1 MRRDGK
7 CYQKSPPHNVRQSLF
22 SVVKVLLI
30 GDSARQGESERQ
42 DAKVGSQHTP
52 GSLETKSSLPM
63 NESTIPN
70 TLPHTNAFCVI
81 PPLVDRC
88 EPNWRDL
95 SAERDILQIKQ
106 YAESRLGVASSLLLA
121 LAAKYRPAAMH
132 SVRIAIGLGS
142 WAQHLKLDPVQ
153 SQVIEIA
160 GALHDLGKIGVCDSI
175 LQKRGVLTP
184 EEYAIVD
191 YNRHNV
197 ISILK
202 PALASREIAEAIY
215 FGIAH
220 FDGSKGE
227 FARKG
232 QQLPTAARMLA
243 IADAFD
249 SMTAESC
256 YRQYRTVESA
266 VAELFAQ
273 GDRQFD
279 LELVRS
285 FAKFIESHNVWT
297 SGESVGQWLQS
308 LKELSNDNLWS
319 TNVGVKTAG
328 QQAFDRAYDKVLLSM
343 LSAGVIFVDTNF
355 SISLWNP
362 AAEEITGIPAMEIY
376 NRRWQWARFEAHD
389 ECELP
394 ADSGSC
400 PIARCLAQQK
410 PITFKGSIE
419 RPNKT
424 RCAVSIT
431 ASPVY
436 SKSRVLLGAS
446 VVLNDMSSEKNLKQ
460 RVQQLAIAANTDP
473 LTGVANRSE
482 FDRMFRQVLDEHAAQ
497 HSPLSLIFC
506 DIDFF
511 KRINDDYGHD
521 AGDEALIGFAAH
533 LQRNG
538 RLGDLVSRLGGEE
551 FGILCPETDINKA
564 TERAEQIR
572 SSLQAL
578 PFKSLKNRCLTS
590 SFGVAEL
597 QSGDTVESIMRRAD
611 RALMKAKQEGR
622 NRVVSL
628 SGFQEMELE
637 QRTKETAQSSS
648 LFGWLF
654 GRGQDIKMQLRKEL
668 ISTVPREIVIEK
680 IKGYISDFDA
690 KIESASTEHVAFDID
705 SSRVEQA
712 RRSNDRTGFFR
723 VKLIIGDPEDQR
735 PGSGTSILV
744 SIAPTG
750 SRNRRQTEIAEA
762 MDNVYRSLRSYIVA
776 KEKGERTVGML
787 EPAATRPGEGRV

>member
-1 MRRDGK
+1 M
-7 CYQKSPPHNVRQSLF
+7 S
-22 SVVKVLLI
+22 
-30 GDSARQGESERQ
+30 
-42 DAKVGSQHTP
+42 
-52 GSLETKSSLPM
+52 
-63 NESTIPN
+63 ESTLSNSTPQPN
-70 TLPHTNAFCVI
+70 TFCVI
-81 PPLVDRC
+81 PPLVDKS
-88 EPNWRDL
+88 EPAWRDFV
-95 SAERDILQIKQ
+95 AEREVLQIKQ

-132 SVRIAIGLGS
+132 AVRVAIGLGS
-142 WAQHLKLDPVQ
+142 WANYLRLDPVQ
-153 SQVIEIA
+153 AQVVEIA

-184 EEYAIVD
+184 EEYAIID

-220 FDGSKGE
+220 FDGSKPE

-256 YRQYRTVESA
+256 YRKYRTVESA
-266 VAELFAQ
+266 IAELFAQ

-297 SGESVGQWLQS
+297 SGESAGQWLQS
-308 LKELSNDNLWS
+308 LQELSNESQWS
-319 TNVGVKTAG
+319 SNVGVKTAG
-328 QQAFDRAYDKVLLSM
+328 QQAFDRAYDKVLLGM
-343 LSAGVIFVDTNF
+343 LSTGVTFIDTNF

-362 AAEEITGIPAMEIY
+362 AAEEITGIPALEIY

-389 ECELP
+389 EFELP

-400 PIARCLAQQK
+400 PVARCLTQQK
-410 PITFKGSIE
+410 PVTFKGSIE

-431 ASPVY
+431 ASPVF
-436 SKSRVLLGAS
+436 SKSRVLLGTS
-446 VVLNDMSSEKNLKQ
+446 VVIHDISSEKNLKQ

-482 FDRMFRQVLDEHAAQ
+482 FDRMFRQVMDEHAAQ

-597 QSGDTVESIMRRAD
+597 QSGDTVESMMRRAD

-628 SGFQEMELE
+628 SGFQEIELE
-637 QRTKETAQSSS
+637 QQTKETPQNNS

-654 GRGQDIKMQLRKEL
+654 GRGQEIKMQLRKEL
-668 ISTVPREIVIEK
+668 ISTVPRDIVIEK
-680 IKGYISDFDA
+680 IKGYINDFSA
-690 KIESASTEHVAFDID
+690 KIESASTEHVTFDID
-705 SSRVEQA
+705 SARVEQA
-712 RRSNDRTGFFR
+712 RRSNDRAGVFR
-723 VKLIIGDPEDQR
+723 VKLQIGDPDQR
-735 PGSGTSILV
+735 AVSGTSILV
-744 SIAPTG
+744 NIAPSG
-750 SRNRRQTEIAEA
+750 SRNRRQAEVAEA
-762 MDNVYRSLRSYIVA
+762 MDCVYRSLRSYIVA

-787 EPAATRPGEGRV
+787 EPAATRPGDGRD